1 MGSGL
6 KRSRQ
11 HPGATSYFDRH
22 GKRRWRFRKD
32 GFSAELG
39 SDYGSEDFIRRY
51 EAALEGHRTRG
62 GVGVGRAKPGSVG
75 LLVSKWYRSQD
86 FLALEA
92 STQRVYRG
100 VVESF
105 RQQHG
110 DKPVH
115 LIQLRHVQDLLAAKA
130 DTPAAA
136 NNLRKRLIQ
145 LLDYAITLGWRTD
158 NPARATKPYKVAT
171 EGFHTWTEAEIAKFI
186 QTHPEGTEAHRV
198 MTLMTYTGAARVDAV
213 QLGPWNIKDGRFQYR
228 RQKTKKTNGRL
239 ISIPVHPDLAA
250 VLAKLPTDRP
260 YISTRRGTARTPAGL
275 GNLMQ
280 RWTREADLPA
290 CSSHGLRKA
299 CARRLAEAGATT
311 NQIASVTGHK
321 TLALVQH
328 YTAAAERE
336 GLADSAFE
344 KLLARPNG
352 EQNLAN
358 LPDWFANIDTKS
370 LKGKEN

>member
-1 MGSGL
+1 
-6 KRSRQ
+6 
-11 HPGATSYFDRH
+11 
-22 GKRRWRFRKD
+22 
-32 GFSAELG
+32 
-39 SDYGSEDFIRRY
+39 
-51 EAALEGHRTRG
+51 
-62 GVGVGRAKPGSVG
+62 
-75 LLVSKWYRSQD
+75 
-86 FLALEA
+86 
-92 STQRVYRG
+92 
-100 VVESF
+100 
-105 RQQHG
+105 
-110 DKPVH
+110 
-115 LIQLRHVQDLLAAKA
+115 
-130 DTPAAA
+130 
-136 NNLRKRLIQ
+136 
-145 LLDYAITLGWRTD
+145 
-158 NPARATKPYKVAT
+158 
-171 EGFHTWTEAEIAKFI
+171 
-186 QTHPEGTEAHRV
+186 
-198 MTLMTYTGAARVDAV
+198 MTLMAYTGAARVDAV
-213 QLGPWNIKDGRFQYR
+213 QLGPLNIKDGRIQYR

-260 YISTRRGTARTPAGL
+260 YISTRRGTARTAAGL

-358 LPDWFANIDTKS
+358 HPDWFANIDTKS

>member
-11 HPGATSYFDRH
+11 YPGATSYLDRH
-22 GKRRWRFRKD
+22 GKRRWRFRKG

-39 SDYGSEDFIRRY
+39 SEYGSEDFIRRY

-62 GVGVGRAKPGSVG
+62 GVGAGRAKPGSVG

-115 LIQLRHVQDLLAAKA
+115 LMQLRHVQDLLAAKA

-145 LLDYAITLGWRTD
+145 LLDYAITLEWRAD

-171 EGFHTWTEAEIAKFI
+171 EGFHTWTEAE
-186 QTHPEGTEAHRV
+186 R
-198 MTLMTYTGAARVDAV
+198 
-213 QLGPWNIKDGRFQYR
+213 
-228 RQKTKKTNGRL
+228 
-239 ISIPVHPDLAA
+239 
-250 VLAKLPTDRP
+250 
-260 YISTRRGTARTPAGL
+260 
-275 GNLMQ
+275 
-280 RWTREADLPA
+280 
-290 CSSHGLRKA
+290 
-299 CARRLAEAGATT
+299 
-311 NQIASVTGHK
+311 
-321 TLALVQH
+321 
-328 YTAAAERE
+328 
-336 GLADSAFE
+336 
-344 KLLARPNG
+344 
-352 EQNLAN
+352 
-358 LPDWFANIDTKS
+358 
-370 LKGKEN
+370 

>member
-11 HPGATSYFDRH
+11 YPGATSYFDRH
-22 GKRRWRFRKD
+22 GKRRWRFRKG
-32 GFSAELG
+32 GFSVELG
-39 SDYGSEDFIRRY
+39 SEYGSEDFIGRY

-62 GVGVGRAKPGSVG
+62 GVGAGRAKPGSVE
-75 LLVSKWYRSQD
+75 LLVLKWYRSQD

-100 VVESF
+100 VVENF

-115 LIQLRHVQDLLAAKA
+115 LMQLRHVQDLLAAKA

-145 LLDYAITLGWRTD
+145 LLDYAITLEWRTD

-171 EGFHTWTEAEIAKFI
+171 EGFHTWTEAEIAQFI
-186 QTHPEGTEAHRV
+186 RVHPQGTEAHTV
-198 MTLMTYTGAARVDAV
+198 MTLMLYTGAARVDAV
-213 QLGPWNIKDGRFQYR
+213 QLGPWNIKDGRFRYR
-228 RQKTKKTNGRL
+228 RQKTKKSNGQL
-239 ISIPVHPDLAA
+239 ISIPLHPDLAS
-250 VLAKLPTDRP
+250 VLATLASDRP
-260 YISTRRGTARTPAGL
+260 FISTSRGTARSVGGL

-280 RWTREADLPA
+280 RWTKEAGLPA

-311 NQIASVTGHK
+311 NQIAAVTGHK
-321 TLALVQH
+321 SLALVQH

-336 GLADSAFE
+336 GLADTAFE
-344 KLLARPNG
+344 KLITRPNG

-358 LPDWFANIDTKS
+358 HSGRFAKTTNKPM
-370 LKGKEN
+370 KEKR